1 MSAPETTPSVS
12 PAGPDARLGVV
23 AIGRNEGD
31 RLEVCLRSVAGRAA
45 AIVYVDSGS
54 TDGSVE
60 FARSQGVDVVTLD
73 LSLPFTAARA
83 RNAGIA
89 RLLAMHPQ
97 ISLVQ
102 VVDGDCEV
110 ADGWLEK
117 AATALTD
124 NGKLAIV
131 CGRRRERFPDATI
144 YNRLCDME
152 WAAMPGITR
161 ECGGDAMIRMAAFQ
175 QVEGYNP
182 KLIAGEEP
190 EMCVRLRQAG
200 WVILRL
206 DAEMTRHDVAMTRF
220 GQWWRRAV
228 RCGHAYAEGAAMHG
242 APPERHKVKQLCS
255 TILWGLVVPC
265 VIVVTAICAVW
276 APWVG
281 IVTAIGLLGYPILA
295 AKVLIYRTRVRN
307 DPAKLATPY
316 ALFTVLGK
324 FPQAVG
330 AIQFGL
336 NRLRG
341 RRSRLI
347 EYKA

>member
-1 MSAPETTPSVS
+1 MPE
-12 PAGPDARLGVV
+12 GPDARLGVV

-31 RLEVCLRSVAGRAA
+31 RLKACLRSVAGRAA

-60 FARSQGVDVVTLD
+60 FARSQGVEVVPLD

-83 RNAGIA
+83 RNAGIE
-89 RLLAMHPQ
+89 RLLSTHPQ
-97 ISLVQ
+97 ISFVQ

-110 ADGWLEK
+110 AEGWLET
-117 AATALTD
+117 AAEALAGND
-124 NGKLAIV
+124 ELAIA

-152 WAAMPGITR
+152 WAAIPGITR
-161 ECGGDAMIRMAAFQ
+161 ECGGDAMIRTAAFQ
-175 QVEGYNP
+175 QVGGYNP
-182 KLIAGEEP
+182 GLIAGEEP

-200 WVILRL
+200 WLILRL

-242 APPERHKVKQLCS
+242 AAPERHKVKQLRS
-255 TILWGLVVPC
+255 TLVWGLVVPC
-265 VIVVTAICAVW
+265 MVVITAICAVCT
-276 APWVG
+276 PWVG
-281 IVTAIGLLGYPILA
+281 IVTAIGLLGYPVLA
-295 AKVLIYRTRVRN
+295 ARVLIYRTRVRH
-307 DPAKLATPY
+307 DPARLAGLY
-316 ALFTVLGK
+316 ALFTVLAKIPEAIG
-324 FPQAVG
+324 AV
-330 AIQFGL
+330 QYGL
-336 NRLRG
+336 NRMRG

-347 EYKA
+347 EYKT